1 MKTAVVGV
9 TGLVG
14 QKMLQVLQERKF
26 PVEELIPVASERSAG
41 GTVSF
46 RGIDHTIQTL
56 PDALEEAP
64 DLALFSAGRAIA
76 EEWAKPFTEKG
87 TVVIDNSSAWRMD
100 ANVPLIV
107 PEVNGD
113 LLQSDHSLIANPNC
127 STIQLMVA
135 LQPLQQKYG
144 IERLVISTYQSVT
157 GSGADAVRQL
167 ENERA
172 GQNGERTYPH
182 PIDRNCLPQCDD
194 FQDNDY
200 TKEEMKLINESRKIF
215 NRPDLRITATAVRV
229 PVDGGHSES
238 VNVALKKEFDL
249 RGVRSLIADS
259 PGLILQDDP
268 ATNAYP
274 MPIDAHE
281 KDDVFVGRLRRDESN
296 PKTLNFW
303 VVADNLRKGA
313 ATNAV
318 QIAELVFKREF
329 QFQR

>member
-14 QKMLQVLQERKF
+14 QKMLRVLQERKF

-64 DLALFSAGRAIA
+64 DLALFSAGGAIA
-76 EEWAKPFTEKG
+76 EEGAKPFTEKG

-182 PIDRNCLPQCDD
+182 PIDRNCLPRCDD

-215 NRPDLRITATAVRV
+215 DTPDMRITVTAVRV
-229 PVDGGHSES
+229 PVEGGHSES
-238 VNVALKKEFDL
+238 VNVALQKDFDL
-249 RGVRSLIADS
+249 
-259 PGLILQDDP
+259 
-268 ATNAYP
+268 
-274 MPIDAHE
+274 
-281 KDDVFVGRLRRDESN
+281 
-296 PKTLNFW
+296 
-303 VVADNLRKGA
+303 
-313 ATNAV
+313 
-318 QIAELVFKREF
+318 
-329 QFQR
+329 